1 MAKVIRGYHKADY
14 SKGNPRLNL
23 VLMERRL
30 LLTALIRS
38 NWKITH
44 AMRLNFP
51 DGNIK
56 KNSYNR
62 MLLDHQI
69 NVKTK
74 SFVKISEMN

>member
-1 MAKVIRGYHKADY
+1 MQRK
-14 SKGNPRLNL
+14 
-23 VLMERRL
+23 L

-38 NWKITH
+38 NWNMKE
-44 AMRLNFP
+44 AMNLNYP

-56 KNSYNR
+56 KNTYNR

-69 NVKTK
+69 HVKKK